1 MLPLIM
7 AEHEETHKIVAV
19 HGKEETRRHLANMGF
34 VEGSA
39 ISIVSELDGSL
50 IVNVKDA
57 RVALGKNLAS
67 KIYIE

>member
-1 MLPLIM
+1 MLPLTM
-7 AEHEETHKIVAV
+7 ANHNQMHTIAAL
-19 HGKEETRRHLANMGF
+19 HGKEETRRFLANMGF

-39 ISIVSELDGSL
+39 ISIVSELDGNL

-57 RVALGKNLAS
+57 RVALSKTMAS